1 VFCKAV
7 VQKMLDHDL
16 PQHLKG
22 SGNAICRDA
31 FYHREMSEV
40 LEQEAKTGA
49 GHAQKYTRNSPYTS
63 LVNVNYLLT
72 AEGSEKET
80 RHVELALE
88 EGMTYTPGDAVGII
102 PENRAEAV
110 EDVLKALGYKGN
122 ERVLDHYKV
131 EITLEEALRTRL
143 GIGKLAR
150 GSVGQYAKLAPEV
163 EGLKV
168 LTGAENRARAEEY
181 CWGREFV
188 DLAADFPGV
197 ITDPQ
202 QLFNV
207 LQRLTPRMYSIS
219 SSQKVHSDSVH
230 TTVRVIRYDAH
241 GRNRQGVASGHLGD
255 RAGEGTMIP
264 IFLHSNNNFRLPED
278 PSAPV
283 IMIGPG
289 TGIAPFRAFLEERQ
303 ADGATGDNWLFF
315 GEQREKLDF
324 LYKDQLQGM
333 VKDGVLTH
341 LHTAFSRDQHNKV
354 YVQDRI
360 QENAKEVFE
369 WLERGAYFYVCG
381 DATRMAKDVET
392 ALLDAIAK
400 GSNGT
405 LEHAAEYLATM
416 KKQKRY
422 QRDVY

>member
-1 VFCKAV
+1 
-7 VQKMLDHDL
+7 
-16 PQHLKG
+16 
-22 SGNAICRDA
+22 
-31 FYHREMSEV
+31 MSEV
-40 LEQEAKTGA
+40 IEQEAKSAA
-49 GHAQKYTRNSPYTS
+49 GHAQKYTRNNPYLS
-63 LVNVNYLLT
+63 YVRVNYLLT
-72 AEGSEKET
+72 GEGSEKET
-80 RHVELALE
+80 RHVELTLDE
-88 EGMTYTPGDAVGII
+88 SMTYTPGDAVGII
-102 PENRAEAV
+102 PENRPEAV
-110 EDVLKALGYKGN
+110 EDVLKALGYKGD

-131 EITLEEALRTRL
+131 EISLEEALRTRL

-150 GSVGQYAKLAPEV
+150 GSVGQYAKLAPDV

-168 LTGAENRARAEEY
+168 MVGPENKARAEEY

-188 DLAADFPGV
+188 DLASDFPGV
-197 ITDPQ
+197 VTEPQ

-207 LQRLTPRMYSIS
+207 LQRLTPRMYSIA
-219 SSQKVHSDSVH
+219 SSQAQHQDNVQ
-230 TTVRVIRYDAH
+230 TTVRVIRYDSH
-241 GRNRQGVASGHLGD
+241 GRSRQGVASGHLGD
-255 RAGEGTMIP
+255 RAGVGETMP
-264 IFLHSNNNFRLPED
+264 IFLHSNANFRLPED
-278 PSAPV
+278 NSAPV

-303 ADGATGDNWLFF
+303 ATGAPGDNWLFF
-315 GEQREKLDF
+315 GEQREKMDF

-333 VKDGVLTH
+333 VKDGVLKR
-341 LHTAFSRDQHNKV
+341 LDTAFSRDQHNKV
-354 YVQDRI
+354 YVQDKM
-360 QENAKEVFE
+360 QEQAAELYQ

-392 ALLDAIAK
+392 ALLDVIAK

>member
-1 VFCKAV
+1 
-7 VQKMLDHDL
+7 
-16 PQHLKG
+16 
-22 SGNAICRDA
+22 
-31 FYHREMSEV
+31 MSEV
-40 LEQEAKTGA
+40 LEQEAKTTA
-49 GHAQKYTRNSPYTS
+49 GHAQKYTRNSPYIS
-63 LVNVNYLLT
+63 YVRVNHLLT

-102 PENRAEAV
+102 PENRPEAV
-110 EDVLKALGYKGN
+110 ADALAALGFKGD

-131 EITLEEALRTRL
+131 EISLEEALRTRL

-150 GSVGQYAKLAPEV
+150 GSVGQYAKLAPEI

-168 LTGAENRARAEEY
+168 MIGPENKARAEEY

-188 DLAADFPGV
+188 DLASDFPGV
-197 ITDPQ
+197 VKEPQ

-207 LQRLTPRMYSIS
+207 LQRLTPRMYSIA
-219 SSQKVHSDSVH
+219 SSQAMHKDNVQ
-230 TTVRVIRYDAH
+230 TTVRVIRYESH
-241 GRNRQGVASGHLGD
+241 GRDRQGVASGHLGD
-255 RAGEGTMIP
+255 RAGVGETMP
-264 IFLHSNNNFRLPED
+264 IFLHSNANFRLPED
-278 PSAPV
+278 TSAPV

-303 ADGATGDNWLFF
+303 ATGQPGDNWLFF
-315 GEQREKLDF
+315 GEQRENMDF
-324 LYKDQLQGM
+324 LYKDQLLSM
-333 VKDGVLTH
+333 VKDGVLKR
-341 LHTAFSRDQHNKV
+341 LDTAFSRDQHNKV
-354 YVQDRI
+354 YVQDKM
-360 QENAKEVFE
+360 QEQAAELFR

-392 ALLDAIAK
+392 ALLDVIAR

-405 LEHAAEYLATM
+405 LEHAAEYLAAM

>member
-1 VFCKAV
+1 
-7 VQKMLDHDL
+7 
-16 PQHLKG
+16 
-22 SGNAICRDA
+22 
-31 FYHREMSEV
+31 MSEV
-40 LEQEAKTGA
+40 LEQEAKTTA
-49 GHAQKYTRNSPYTS
+49 GHAQKYTRNSPYIS
-63 LVNVNYLLT
+63 YVRVNHLLT

-102 PENRAEAV
+102 PENRSEAV
-110 EDVLKALGYKGN
+110 ADALAALGFKGD

-131 EITLEEALRTRL
+131 EISLEEALRTRL

-150 GSVGQYAKLAPEV
+150 GSVGQYAKLAPEI

-168 LTGAENRARAEEY
+168 MVGPENKGRAEEY

-188 DLAADFPGV
+188 DLASDFPGV
-197 ITDPQ
+197 VKEPQ

-207 LQRLTPRMYSIS
+207 LQRLTPRMYSIA
-219 SSQKVHSDSVH
+219 SSQAMHRDNVQ
-230 TTVRVIRYDAH
+230 TTVRVIRYESH
-241 GRNRQGVASGHLGD
+241 GRDRQGVASGHLGD
-255 RAGEGTMIP
+255 RAGVGETMP
-264 IFLHSNNNFRLPED
+264 IFLHSNANFRLPED
-278 PSAPV
+278 TSAPV

-303 ADGATGDNWLFF
+303 ATGQPGDNWLFF
-315 GEQREKLDF
+315 GEQREKMDF
-324 LYKDQLQGM
+324 LYKDQLLSM
-333 VKDGVLTH
+333 VKDGVLKR
-341 LHTAFSRDQHNKV
+341 LDTAFSRDQHNKV
-354 YVQDRI
+354 YVQDKM
-360 QENAKEVFE
+360 QEQAAELFR

-392 ALLDAIAK
+392 ALLDVIAR

-405 LEHAAEYLATM
+405 LEHAAEYLAAM